1 MTTDMT
7 PYLDP
12 TPSLDADHP
21 DVIAYAKQNRGP
33 SDDPVKIAVSLYYAV
48 RDDIRYDPYS
58 IEMSVQALKA
68 STTIRTR
75 RGWCVPKAALLGA
88 CCRVFKIPARLG
100 YADVRNHLSTK
111 RMREVM
117 KTDIFHWHGY
127 TDIFLN
133 DQWVKATPAFNIEL
147 CEKFSIKVLDFDG
160 TRDSIYQPFDLK
172 GNRHM
177 EYLRYRGEFAD
188 IPIDRMRDYFIRQY
202 RIDRFLKEGDFDKE
216 VNEESGKN

>member
-12 TPSLDADHP
+12 TPTLDADHP

-33 SDDPVKIAVSLYYAV
+33 SDDPVKIAVSLYDAV

-68 STTIRTR
+68 STTLRTR
-75 RGWCVPKAALLGA
+75 RAWCVPKAALLGA

-147 CEKFSIKVLDFDG
+147 CEKFSIKVLNFDG

-202 RIDRFLKEGDFDKE
+202 RIDRFLREGDFDKE

>member
-12 TPSLDADHP
+12 TPTVDADHL
-21 DVIAYAKQNRGP
+21 DVIAYANKNHGP
-33 SDDPVKIAVSLYYAV
+33 SDDPLKIAVSLYDAV

-58 IEMSVQALKA
+58 IDMSVQALKA

-75 RGWCVPKAALLGA
+75 RAWCVPKAALLGA

-111 RMREVM
+111 RMRAVM

-147 CEKFSIKVLDFDG
+147 CEKFSIKVLNFDG

-177 EYLRYRGEFAD
+177 EYLHYRGEFAD

-202 RIDRFLKEGDFDKE
+202 RIDRFLREGDFDKE
-216 VNEESGKN
+216 VNQESGKN

>member
-21 DVIAYAKQNRGP
+21 DVIAYAKQNCGP

-48 RDDIRYDPYS
+48 RDDIRYGPYS

>member
-1 MTTDMT
+1 MTQDMT

-12 TPSLDADHP
+12 TPTVDADHP
-21 DVIAYAKQNRGP
+21 DVIAYAEQNRGP
-33 SDDPVKIAVSLYYAV
+33 SDDPLKIAVSLYHAV

-68 STTIRTR
+68 STTIGTR
-75 RGWCVPKAALLGA
+75 RAWCVPKAALLAA

-133 DQWVKATPAFNIEL
+133 NQWVKATPAFNIEL

-160 TRDSIYQPFDLK
+160 TGDSIYHPFDLK

-188 IPIDRMRDYFIRQY
+188 IPIDLMRDNFIRKY
-202 RIDRFLKEGDFDKE
+202 LSDGSLKEGDFDKE
-216 VNEESGKN
+216 VNEETREN

>member
-1 MTTDMT
+1 MTPDMT

-21 DVIAYAKQNRGP
+21 DVIAYANQNHGP

-58 IEMSVQALKA
+58 IEMSAQALKA
-68 STTIRTR
+68 STTIRTQR
-75 RGWCVPKAALLGA
+75 AWCVPKAALLAA

-147 CEKFSIKVLDFDG
+147 CEKFSIKVLNFDG
-160 TRDSIYQPFDLK
+160 TRDFIYQPFDLN

-188 IPIDRMRDYFIRQY
+188 IPIDRMRDYFIRKY
-202 RIDRFLKEGDFDKE
+202 RSDRFLKEGDFDKE
-216 VNEESGKN
+216 VNEESRKN

>member
-1 MTTDMT
+1 MT

-21 DVIAYAKQNRGP
+21 DVIAYAKQNHGP
-33 SDDPVKIAVSLYYAV
+33 SNDPVKIAISLYYAV

-75 RGWCVPKAALLGA
+75 RAWCVPKAALLAA

-147 CEKFSIKVLDFDG
+147 CEKFSIKVLNFDG

-188 IPIDRMRDYFIRQY
+188 IPIDRMRDYFIRKY
-202 RIDRFLKEGDFDKE
+202 RSDRFLKEGDFDKE
-216 VNEESGKN
+216 VSEESGKN

>member
-12 TPSLDADHP
+12 TPSMDADHP

>member
-1 MTTDMT
+1 MT

-12 TPSLDADHP
+12 TPALDADHP
-21 DVIAYAKQNRGP
+21 DVIAYAKQNHGP
-33 SDDPVKIAVSLYYAV
+33 SDDPVKIAVSLYYGV

-75 RGWCVPKAALLGA
+75 RAWCVPKAALLAA

-111 RMREVM
+111 RMRAVM

-147 CEKFSIKVLDFDG
+147 CEKFSIKVLSFDG

-188 IPIDRMRDYFIRQY
+188 IPIDRMRDYFIRKY
-202 RIDRFLKEGDFDKE
+202 RSDLFLKEGDFDKE
-216 VNEESGKN
+216 VNEESRKN

>member
-12 TPSLDADHP
+12 TPTLDADHP

-33 SDDPVKIAVSLYYAV
+33 SDDPVKIAVSLYDAV

-68 STTIRTR
+68 STTLRTR
-75 RGWCVPKAALLGA
+75 RAWCVPKAALLGA

-147 CEKFSIKVLDFDG
+147 CEKFSIKVLNFDG